1 MTTPTALKTSRD
13 LVQKAETAYQN
24 GDDITCARLLWEA
37 TFAAFQELA
46 ANMGHPCHNQNEARK
61 FAKTLDQEKIL
72 RDYNGILNF
81 GITMLEHSQGAD
93 WTEDPEFAWQFDEF
107 PLAIAVTSDGLNL
120 LQSKM
125 TEV

>member
-24 GDDITCARLLWEA
+24 GDDTTCARLLWEA

-81 GITMLEHSQGAD
+81 GITMLEHFQGAD

-120 LQSKM
+120 LQSKI